1 MICVLTSKNSTN
13 YTLIKDTASEGPVR
27 AEVKSSVLLN
37 TSKSNIFHFKLMEEF
52 DNYNFN
58 KIFMKVIYVSQ
69 FN

>member
-37 TSKSNIFHFKLMEEF
+37 TSKSNIFHFKLME
-52 DNYNFN
+52 D
-58 KIFMKVIYVSQ
+58 KL
-69 FN
+69 